1 MKTVYKMTVKSSL
14 LMSLVAIVLSSIDVR
29 FALIIW
35 GGLFSATF
43 TRESFKMPTQKRPT
57 SDCNR

>member
-1 MKTVYKMTVKSSL
+1 MRMVFKMTVKNAL
-14 LMSLVAIVLSSIDVR
+14 LMCLVAITLAGIDVR

-35 GGLFSATF
+35 GGLFSATC

-57 SDCNR
+57 SDGRR

>member
-1 MKTVYKMTVKSSL
+1 MRMVFKMTVKNAL
-14 LMSLVAIVLSSIDVR
+14 LMCLVAIALAGIDVR

-35 GGLFSATF
+35 GGLFSATC

-57 SDCNR
+57 SDGRR

>member
-1 MKTVYKMTVKSSL
+1 MKTVYKMTVKSAL
-14 LMSLVAIVLSSIDVR
+14 LMSLVAIVLASIDVR

-35 GGLFSATF
+35 GGLFSATL
-43 TRESFKMPTQKRPT
+43 TRESFKIPKQKRPT